1 MGRSRAWGSVV
12 VVLVAAST
20 VRPSA
25 VGAQDVGVAAYT
37 GTLGLGMDV
46 AVSVTDLV
54 GLRGGIS
61 GVPFDINV
69 EADGVDYDLELPSP
83 RILLVADFHPT
94 GPLRLSGGL
103 MISTEDFRMD
113 AQLREPVEIGNDTYT
128 PAEVGTLT
136 GNVAVRNVSPYVGIG
151 VGNPTAKRIG
161 LFFEAG
167 AAFHGNPDVSA
178 EADGPISTD
187 PGFQADLDAEVRD
200 IQDDVENLV
209 VYPVLSLGVS
219 VRLGGR

>member
-1 MGRSRAWGSVV
+1 MGRSGVWGPVAV
-12 VVLVAAST
+12 LLVAAST
-20 VRPSA
+20 LLSSST
-25 VGAQDVGVAAYT
+25 GAQEVGLAAHA
-37 GTLGLGMDV
+37 GTLGLGVDV

-54 GLRGGIS
+54 GLRSGLS
-61 GVPFDINV
+61 GVPFDVNV
-69 EADGVDYDLELPSP
+69 EADGVDYDLDLPSP
-83 RILLVADFHPT
+83 RILLVADFYPT

-113 AQLREPVEIGNDTYT
+113 GKLREPVEIGNSTYA

-187 PGFQADLDAEVRD
+187 PGFQADLDAEVQD